1 VDLYE
6 RVDFALEQGGEF
18 LISLHNNALSDGEN
32 PFVKR
37 GSAAYYYHP
46 HSLELARILH
56 DDLLQA
62 TGLADHGLYYQ
73 NLALARPTE
82 MLAVLLECAFM
93 IHPDE
98 EALLRDDR
106 FLQRTAE
113 GIATGL
119 KRFLK
124 QCRQKQED

>member
-1 VDLYE
+1 
-6 RVDFALEQGGEF
+6 GGEI

-46 HSLELARILH
+46 HSQELARILH
-56 DDLLQA
+56 DDLLRA
-62 TGLADHGLYYQ
+62 TGLSDHGLYYQ

-113 GIATGL
+113 GIAAGL

-124 QCRQKQED
+124 QRRLKQ